1 MICHRR
7 SWGAGARDRCGDRLR
22 SEADGGY
29 RAAMLRPRAALL
41 SVCVVLACAGDP
53 GGTAGESGGSTG
65 MSSGGRGSTTAPTTG
80 DVVGTSGDPGS
91 TSGSSESGS
100 EASSGDE
107 TGTATPRRFL
117 AIDNGKNQLLLV
129 DEIGASGWSVAIPGG
144 ARDLQLVGED
154 QVLISHGSGALE
166 LALADGSA
174 GWSVDGFTGVQ
185 TARRLPGGNTLLGMQ
200 GNGEVTFM
208 EVDPGGAAVKML
220 TVPGMLELRLVRVLD
235 DGHLLFTAI
244 LPNRVVEVDIDGM
257 VVWEAMLPDKGYT
270 AERLANGDT
279 LATAG
284 EPCLLVRLSPEGEI
298 VEQRGG
304 EAMFPEV
311 GLDWFSGFSQLG
323 NGNVVVANWL
333 GHDAWGTGPHLVE
346 LTPDNALVWQWQ
358 DFEAAMQITN
368 VLVLGE

>member
-1 MICHRR
+1 MR
-7 SWGAGARDRCGDRLR
+7 G
-22 SEADGGY
+22 EADGGY
-29 RAAMLRPRAALL
+29 RAVMLRLRAVVL
-41 SVCVVLACAGDP
+41 SGCLVLACAGDP
-53 GGTAGESGGSTG
+53 GGTTGDSGGAASTGVSSSGGGST
-65 MSSGGRGSTTAPTTG
+65 TTPTTG
-80 DVVGTSGDPGS
+80 EVVGTSGGPGG
-91 TSGSSESGS
+91 TSGSSQTSSSEGGS
-100 EASSGDE
+100 AASSGDE
-107 TGTATPRRFL
+107 TGTATSRRFL

-129 DEIGASGWSVAIPGG
+129 DEAGASGWSVAIPGG

-154 QVLISHGSGALE
+154 QVLISHGGGALE

-200 GNGEVTFM
+200 GNGEVTFT

-244 LPNRVVEVDIDGM
+244 LPNRVVEVDTDGM

-270 AERLANGDT
+270 AERLPDGDT

-304 EAMFPEV
+304 EAMFPAV

>member
-1 MICHRR
+1 M
-7 SWGAGARDRCGDRLR
+7 
-22 SEADGGY
+22 
-29 RAAMLRPRAALL
+29 AA
-41 SVCVVLACAGDP
+41 
-53 GGTAGESGGSTG
+53 ESGGSASGG
-65 MSSGGRGSTTAPTTG
+65 MSSSGGGSTAMPTTDEVG
-80 DVVGTSGDPGS
+80 CTSGGAGTSGGRESSDEV
-91 TSGSSESGS
+91 GSSSG
-100 EASSGDE
+100 ATSSGDD

-117 AIDNGKNQLLLV
+117 AVDNGKNQLLLV
-129 DEIGASGWSVAIPGG
+129 DEAGASGWSVAIPGG
-144 ARDLQLVGED
+144 ARDLQLVDDE
-154 QVLISHGSGALE
+154 QVLLSHGSGALE
-166 LALADGSA
+166 LALLDGSA
-174 GWSVDGFTGVQ
+174 GWSVDGFAGVQ

-200 GNGEVTFM
+200 GNGEVTFT
-208 EVDPGGAAVKML
+208 EVDPGGAPVKTM

-235 DGHLLFTAI
+235 DGHLLFTAV
-244 LPNRVVEVDIDGM
+244 LPNRVVEVDTDGV

-270 AERLANGDT
+270 AERLPGGDT

-298 VEQRGG
+298 VEQLGG
-304 EAMFPEV
+304 EAMFPRV